1 MHQLNDDEPQE
12 ILIPWNGAGLN
23 LPAAILLHAD
33 PKHSPMLP
41 FLHLKGELL
50 KYRPVIKV
58 HNEGIEVGVF
68 MPVDWVAE
76 HCQGG
81 H

>member
-1 MHQLNDDEPQE
+1 MRRLNDNEPQE

-23 LPAAILLHAD
+23 LPAAILLCAD
-33 PKHSPMLP
+33 PKCSPTLP
-41 FLHLKGELL
+41 FLCLKGELL
-50 KYRPVIKV
+50 EYRPVVKV

-68 MPVDWVAE
+68 MPIDWAAE